1 MCSRRD
7 NNNKGRDNNNKEMK
21 RLRIFAIFT
30 LLLLC
35 RANNAA
41 SQVVV
46 NVSMDTTRI
55 LIGEQVLMKVRV
67 SAAGNDLIVMPEFP
81 DSVLVEGVEVL
92 SHYTEKSGPIDQGRR
107 QAITEAYRI
116 TSFDSAVYY
125 IPPIE
130 VRVGDS
136 VYKSKRGIAL
146 EVISPQVD
154 TTHIDKFFGPKDIA
168 SVYYDWDDLRMP
180 MGLWAMGVVLLLLAL
195 YMAIQIKNNHRIL
208 PNIRLRLEGPP
219 HKWAM
224 RQIAKLRN
232 TRPHNPDEAH
242 RYYAG
247 LTDIVRTYIARRY
260 GFKATAM
267 TSAQIIEHLK
277 GANDPH
283 LLQELQ
289 EMFEAADLVK
299 YAGLNQ
305 QVDEND
311 RNLLIAME
319 YVNATKDPGDEK
331 KQIKPKEAA
340 TVKRS
345 RMRRDILLAA
355 NIVLAL
361 VGAGIVARAVWMVYN
376 MYY

>member
-1 MCSRRD
+1 MCSRRY
-7 NNNKGRDNNNKEMK
+7 NNNKEMK

-30 LLLLC
+30 LLWLC
-35 RANNAA
+35 WANNAA
-41 SQVVV
+41 AQVVV

-67 SAAGNDLIVMPEFP
+67 SAASNDLIEMPEYP
-81 DSVLVEGVEVL
+81 DSVLVDGVEVL
-92 SHYTEKSGPIDQGRR
+92 SHYTEKSEPIDQGRR

-116 TSFDSAVYY
+116 TSFDSAAYY

-136 VYKSKRGIAL
+136 IYKSKRGIAL

-168 SVYYDWDDLRMP
+168 NVYYDWDDLRKP
-180 MGLWAMGVVLLLLAL
+180 MGLWALGVVLLLLAL

-208 PNIRLRLEGPP
+208 PNIRLKLEGPP

-232 TRPHNPDEAH
+232 ARPHNPDEAH

-345 RMRRDILLAA
+345 RMRRDILVAA

-361 VGAGIVARAVWMVYN
+361 VGAGIVAWAVWMVYN

>member
-1 MCSRRD
+1 
-7 NNNKGRDNNNKEMK
+7 MK
-21 RLRIFAIFT
+21 RLRIFALLT
-30 LLLLC
+30 LLWLT
-35 RANNAA
+35 AVGNAA
-41 SQVVV
+41 DKVVV
-46 NVSMDTTRI
+46 NVRMDTTRI

-67 SAAGNDLIVMPEFP
+67 SASSHDLIVMPDYP

-92 SHYTEKSGPIDQGRR
+92 SHYTEKTESLDQGRR

-116 TSFDSAVYY
+116 TSFDSAAYY

-136 VYKSKRGIAL
+136 IYKSKRGIAL

-154 TTHIDKFFGPKDIA
+154 TTHVDKFFGPKDIA
-168 SVYYDWDDLRMP
+168 SVYYDWDDLRQP
-180 MGLWAMGVVLLLLAL
+180 MGLWAVGVVLLLLAL
-195 YMAIQIKNNHRIL
+195 YIGIQIKNNHRIL

-224 RQIAKLRN
+224 RQIARLR
-232 TRPHNPDEAH
+232 TQRPHDPDEAH

-267 TSAQIIEHLK
+267 TSAQIIQRLQ
-277 GANDPH
+277 GTNDPH

-311 RNLLIAME
+311 RNLLIALE
-319 YVNATKDPGDEK
+319 YVNATKDINEGKRP
-331 KQIKPKEAA
+331 IKPKEDA
-340 TVKRS
+340 TVRRS
-345 RMRRDILLAA
+345 RFRRDMLVAADVLLA
-355 NIVLAL
+355 LA
-361 VGAGIVARAVWMVYN
+361 GAGLVAWAVWVVYN

>member
-1 MCSRRD
+1 
-7 NNNKGRDNNNKEMK
+7 MK
-21 RLRIFAIFT
+21 LLRFFAIFA
-30 LLLLC
+30 LLWLTDVG
-35 RANNAA
+35 NAA
-41 SQVVV
+41 AQVVV

-55 LIGEQVLMKVRV
+55 LIGEQVQMKVRV
-67 SAAGNDLIVMPEFP
+67 SASSRDLIVMPNYP

-92 SHYTEKSGPIDQGRR
+92 SHYTEKSEPLDQGRR
-107 QAITEAYRI
+107 QAITEVYRI
-116 TSFDSAVYY
+116 TSFDSAAYY

-136 VYKSKRGIAL
+136 VYKSRRGITL

-168 SVYYDWDDLRMP
+168 NVYYDWDDLRLP
-180 MGLWAMGVVLLLLAL
+180 MILWALGVILLLIAL

-224 RQIAKLRN
+224 RQIDKLRSVH
-232 TRPHNPDEAH
+232 PHNPDEAH

-267 TSAQIIEHLK
+267 TSAQIIEHLQ
-277 GANDPH
+277 GANDPR
-283 LLQELQ
+283 LLKELQ

-299 YAGLNQ
+299 YAGLTQ

-311 RNLLIAME
+311 RNLMIAME
-319 YVNATKDPGDEK
+319 YVNATKDTDEGRK
-331 KQIKPKEAA
+331 PVKPKEDT

-345 RMRRDILLAA
+345 RMRHDILVVA
-355 NIVLAL
+355 NILLTLAGIGL
-361 VGAGIVARAVWMVYN
+361 VGWAAYIIYN
-376 MYY
+376 LYY